1 MTENTSEADSTEV
14 PKEKGSTSLSIRI
27 NEREYFALKILSFI
41 LRVSMG
47 TLVQISLKKLT
58 ETYSS
63 QIEEY
68 SQLLQNAPFLQD
80 QIASIRSELGLG
92 QKN

>member
-1 MTENTSEADSTEV
+1 MTENTNEADSAEA

-27 NEREYFALKILSFI
+27 NEREYFALKILSSI

-47 TLVQISLKKLT
+47 TLVQIALKKLT

-80 QIASIRSELGLG
+80 QIASIRSELGIG